1 MKLRSRLVL
10 ISFLALLVPV
20 LVTIAVAAAI
30 VVENGSRT
38 QERYF
43 LTALARIRQDISDTE
58 QRYRT
63 SIARLAMA
71 GFLTKKL
78 YVYNKYWGSI
88 GADTLSGDVEVLKDD
103 LENVLL
109 SESLDTIAVYR
120 IDGERYRSVVIV
132 GNSTYIPETVARSQV
147 ERMAGQP
154 EYQQISDGIY
164 ATLYMPVFLS
174 GRQIGLLALQKAFN
188 RSYFETLSLR
198 YNLGIAFYAQGLY
211 RYTSLP
217 GLEDAGVL
225 WARNH
230 PATGRFFSGAYSY
243 DRTDYKYVGYF
254 FEMGQ
259 TAKGFLFVGAP
270 SSMSIGDWW
279 RAFERL
285 AVIPLICVLAATL
298 LFVLWGSETIRHIRR
313 LLRASG
319 EVAAGNY
326 SVELPITRADEFG
339 ELFRGF
345 KRMAD
350 NLAENALRL
359 EENKRQLISSEK
371 MAAIGQF
378 SAGVAHEIN
387 NPLGI
392 ILNHVQLLRSHRLSE
407 SEEGEFLAR
416 MESEIKR
423 VNRMLRS
430 LLHHAAD
437 DQPAFADFSLEP
449 VVKEVVQ
456 LFAPKLK
463 IQGVTVV
470 ADSFPPDLIVEG
482 DVDAVKQVFFNL
494 LYNALQAIH
503 HDRGR
508 IRVSAEVNGGGY
520 WVRVADNGEGM
531 DDETLDRIFTPFFTR
546 KRGYGTGLGLALS
559 QRIMKQH
566 GGAIQA
572 ESHPNVGT
580 TVSLWFPKRDG
591 A

>member
-10 ISFLALLVPV
+10 TSFLALLVPV

-43 LTALARIRQDISDTE
+43 LTALARIRQDISATE

-63 SIARLAMA
+63 SITHLAMA
-71 GFLTKKL
+71 DFLTSKL

-88 GADTLSGDVEVLKDD
+88 GADTLTGDVEVLKDD
-103 LENVLL
+103 LESVLL

-120 IDGERYRSVVIV
+120 TDGDRYRSVVVV
-132 GNSTYIPETVARSQV
+132 GNSTYIPEIVARAQV
-147 ERMAGQP
+147 ERTAGQP

-188 RSYFETLSLR
+188 RGYFETLSLR
-198 YNLGIAFYAQGLY
+198 YSLGIAFYAQGLY

-217 GLEDAGVL
+217 GIEDAGVL

-230 PATGRFFSGAYSY
+230 PLTGRFFSGGYSY
-243 DRTDYKYVGYF
+243 ERVTYKYVGYF

-270 SSMSIGDWW
+270 SSMRIGDWW

-285 AVIPLICVLAATL
+285 AIIPLICVLAATM
-298 LFVLWGSETIRHIRR
+298 LFVVWGSETIRHIRR
-313 LLRASG
+313 LLSASG
-319 EVAAGNY
+319 EIAAGNY
-326 SVELPITRADEFG
+326 SVELPVRRADEFG

-371 MAAIGQF
+371 LAAIGQF

-387 NPLGI
+387 NPLGV
-392 ILNHVQLLRSHRLSE
+392 ILNHVQLLRSRRLSE

-416 MESEIKR
+416 IETEIKR

-437 DQPAFADFSLEP
+437 DQPTFADFKLEP

-463 IQGVTVV
+463 IQGVTVA
-470 ADSFPPDLIVEG
+470 ADPFPADLIVEG

-503 HDRGR
+503 HAEGR
-508 IRVSAEVNGGGY
+508 IRVSADVDGDGY
-520 WVRVADNGEGM
+520 RVRVADNGEGM
-531 DDETLDRIFTPFFTR
+531 DEETLSRIFTPFFTR
-546 KRGYGTGLGLALS
+546 KHGYGTGLGLALS

-580 TVSLWFPKRDG
+580 TVSLWFPKRDE